1 MRRRAVVLVVVVLMA
16 GLYVPVSEA
25 TGGGDHQGSL
35 TTGEAVRVQ
44 PSEKSVLQATVTA
57 EGVALNA
64 GADCTNA
71 DLDITLTS
79 VDAVREF
86 GETTLLD
93 GTVLGSFEQGTGLAN
108 YSGTF
113 VGYGMPVS
121 PDQPPGTIIGSYA
134 YVGTT
139 PPSAATTGEFFI
151 VYQCDTGLVLD
162 SCYGPYGT
170 CPQTAQE
177 WQDQQAQAIPA
188 ISPLGIVLF
197 AGLLAALG
205 LGLLFWRRTL

>member
-1 MRRRAVVLVVVVLMA
+1 MKRYALVLVVVVLIA
-16 GLYVPVSEA
+16 GFYVPASEA
-25 TGGGDHQGSL
+25 AGSGGHRGSL
-35 TTGEAVRVQ
+35 TAGVPAPVL
-44 PSEKSVLQATVTA
+44 PFEKVLQSTVTA
-57 EGVALNA
+57 QGVALNTA
-64 GADCTNA
+64 ADCTNA

-79 VDAVREF
+79 VDAEREF
-86 GETTLLD
+86 GQTSLLD
-93 GTVLGSFEQGTGLAN
+93 GTILGSFEQGTGLAN
-108 YSGTF
+108 FSGTF

-121 PDQPPGTIIGSYA
+121 PDQPPGTTIGSYA

-177 WQDQQAQAIPA
+177 WQLQQAEPIPTL
-188 ISPLGIVLF
+188 SSLGIALF
-197 AGLLAALG
+197 AGLLAVLG
-205 LGLLFWRRTL
+205 LGLLIWRRAL